1 MSEEEIVGVLDT
13 ENEEFKALH
22 EEHRELKAK
31 LAEMK
36 SKIHFTPEEE
46 IEKKNIQKLKLA
58 KKDRMAVIIK
68 AYKESNA

>member
-22 EEHRELKAK
+22 AEHGQLKAK

-36 SKIHFTPEEE
+36 SKIHLTPEEE
-46 IEKKNIQKLKLA
+46 IEKKNIKKLKLA

-68 AYKESNA
+68 AYKESRA